1 METLFEMLIAI
12 NKMYIVN
19 VTSGNFLPTGS
30 FIAKDAVGKEYFA
43 NQGIIKICP
52 HIFNALSTGGI
63 SYWILVNDEVWE
75 GKWKGKEVSKINTIY
90 QTKIECQQYK
100 TNKLCKL
107 LLLNESDNIQELRMD
122 TLKLLKDEHNKLS
135 DLFCKLR
142 DKGGEMEKEDY
153 KVETSILLGIRNYE
167 NKLDLY
173 EKIDLVLG
181 QEITDLNNSTEFI
194 I

>member
-1 METLFEMLIAI
+1 M
-12 NKMYIVN
+12 
-19 VTSGNFLPTGS
+19 
-30 FIAKDAVGKEYFA
+30 
-43 NQGIIKICP
+43 
-52 HIFNALSTGGI
+52 
-63 SYWILVNDEVWE
+63 
-75 GKWKGKEVSKINTIY
+75 SKINTIY